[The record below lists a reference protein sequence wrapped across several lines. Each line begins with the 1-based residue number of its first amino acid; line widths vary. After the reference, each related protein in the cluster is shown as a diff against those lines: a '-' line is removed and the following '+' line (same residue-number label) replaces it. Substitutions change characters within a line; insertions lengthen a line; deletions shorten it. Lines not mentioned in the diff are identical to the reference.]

1 MALIDLITFGD
12 GDDKYLQLANESWGR
27 QLAIGS
33 DWTRLRVGIM
43 AHIFTDVTT
52 SLAGAFLALGFS
64 NGANQHALSQNASL
78 WYGQAWGGTSS
89 GGYGGGTWGY
99 NAGSGKPY
107 WSAGGT
113 SSHGTYRIVNG
124 VITRIYGGNHI
135 IPNHEG
141 NRRWLFFAEISR
153 ITTTLR
159 VGSACNN
166 TFTGFNNDYSRV
178 RFLEAMENGSAN
190 ISNATGSQ
198 LSIPNEGGFS
208 IQHSSS
214 SNGSFA
220 DFVQAELDHGPIN
233 SVDIGWSLASH
244 PLRVFMVAVSRLA

>member
-1 MALIDLITFGD
+1 MCTYLVGDPGRALLCALF
-12 GDDKYLQLANESWGR
+12 LAGIQQWCKPACSQPDR
-27 QLAIGS
+27 QLVVWSRHVGS
-33 DWTRLRVGIM
+33 FSPPTI
-43 AHIFTDVTT
+43 AE
-52 SLAGAFLALGFS
+52 AAL
-64 NGANQHALSQNASL
+64 
-78 WYGQAWGGTSS
+78 
-89 GGYGGGTWGY
+89 GY

-135 IPNHEG
+135 IPNHESG

-190 ISNATGSQ
+190 ISNATGSLRGLHRQ
-198 LSIPNEGGFS
+198 GILDTFSFQGHSRYGWRSANFSPRPSRQRLLRSVNVGWDRSIPRS
-208 IQHSSS
+208 RSCDLAVVR
-214 SNGSFA
+214 FA
-220 DFVQAELDHGPIN
+220 
-233 SVDIGWSLASH
+233 
-244 PLRVFMVAVSRLA
+244 